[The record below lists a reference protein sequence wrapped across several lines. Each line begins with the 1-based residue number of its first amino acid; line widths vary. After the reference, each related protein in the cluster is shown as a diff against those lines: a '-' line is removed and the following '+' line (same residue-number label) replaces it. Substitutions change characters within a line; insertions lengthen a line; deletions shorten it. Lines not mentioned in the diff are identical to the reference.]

1 MANRTNLSFLE
12 SLLASIGVSK
22 PELARLMK
30 MSPQNIFAYFRRDDM
45 RLSFAQEIVD
55 RLGYV
60 LSFSLER
67 EAPSSMHVV
76 EIELSQGTDTID
88 CLAFLRI
95 AMQKYG
101 ISRKDLAEQLG
112 LNYTGVNRWFHV
124 DDIAISYIFKIAE
137 LYDLKVK
144 TTIKPRPTG
153 N

>member
-1 MANRTNLSFLE
+1 
-12 SLLASIGVSK
+12 
-22 PELARLMK
+22 
-30 MSPQNIFAYFRRDDM
+30 M

-88 CLAFLRI
+88 RLAFLRI

-124 DDIAISYIFKIAE
+124 DDIALSYIFEIAE

>member
-88 CLAFLRI
+88 RLAFLRI

-101 ISRKDLAEQLG
+101 IYLVILSFLYTFAPGLQKVDQGVLRVFAAE
-112 LNYTGVNRWFHV
+112 
-124 DDIAISYIFKIAE
+124 IIPSYLIRIMPA
-137 LYDLKVK
+137 
-144 TTIKPRPTG
+144 
-153 N
+153 